1 VSNVAIKPRPTAV
14 VLRGDFAKTNVE
26 VDPSRVVIR
35 VRQQPVLVRPVS
47 PTTIVRMPTQGPQ
60 GVSAQIITKLYAVVT
75 TQIPANTDA
84 SGPSHDGNLD
94 ADLGDLS
101 AENFLT
107 DYDVFISGAIKRP
120 GADVFDVGDY
130 YPGTSLANGQL
141 RFRFPLRA
149 GGNPDVITLI
159 KRQ

>member
-47 PTTIVRMPTQGPQ
+47 PTTIVRTATQGPK
-60 GVSAQIITKLYAVVT
+60 GVSAQIITKLYAEVT
-75 TQIPANTDA
+75 TNIPANTDA

-101 AENFLT
+101 AENFLSLRT
-107 DYDVFISGAIKRP
+107 MISSSAGHSSAP
-120 GADVFDVGDY
+120 AL
-130 YPGTSLANGQL
+130 TSSMLATITRGRRSRTGNCVSVS
-141 RFRFPLRA
+141 FFAPE
-149 GGNPDVITLI
+149 GNPIPS
-159 KRQ
+159 R